1 MKKIITTA
9 LIAAMLTASLAGCSG
24 STNSGDSG
32 VNSGNSGTSSGTS
45 STNSGT
51 SSTNSGTSS
60 TDSNTSSDAANS
72 GDTGSSGGDSSAPT
86 AEGKAP
92 AVRLQAMFNGFP
104 QFFDVNSEEGF
115 MSMIVAGPD
124 AAKIKEVFPDPAD
137 PEKPTHCVFGVE
149 ESATLA
155 PMMQLTQL
163 NLEDCEDYILAAPM
177 MSASLK
183 QIVIAKPK
191 AGKEDAVK
199 TALSQFAEVAKQPQ
213 PMEYPAWEEERA
225 GTHFGETA
233 DGCFYVVVAAEGAD
247 MGAAIENA

>member
-24 STNSGDSG
+24 SSNSGDSG
-32 VNSGNSGTSSGTS
+32 VNSG
-45 STNSGT
+45 
-51 SSTNSGTSS
+51 NSGTSS

-72 GDTGSSGGDSSAPT
+72 GDTGSSGGGSSAPT

-92 AVRLQAMFNGFP
+92 AVRLQAMFNSFP
-104 QFFDVNSEEGF
+104 QFFDASSEEGF
-115 MSMIVAGPD
+115 MSMVVAGPD
-124 AAKIKEVFPDPAD
+124 ADAIKEVFPDPAD
-137 PEKPTHCVFGVE
+137 PEKPTHCVSGIE

-155 PMMQLTQL
+155 PMMNLTQL

-183 QIVIAKPK
+183 RIVIVKPK

-199 TALSQFAEVAKQPQ
+199 TALSAYADEQKVPQ

-225 GTHFGETA
+225 GTHFGETD

>member
-9 LIAAMLTASLAGCSG
+9 LITAMLTAALAGCNG
-24 STNSGDSG
+24 STD
-32 VNSGNSGTSSGTS
+32 SGNSSDTS
-45 STNSGT
+45 N
-51 SSTNSGTSS
+51 
-60 TDSNTSSDAANS
+60 
-72 GDTGSSGGDSSAPT
+72 TGSSGTVSTTGGTSSDTVSSGDSTSSNNTSGETSGDNSSAPT
-86 AEGKAP
+86 AEGKSP
-92 AVRLQAMFNGFP
+92 AVRLQAMFNSFP
-104 QFFDVNSEEGF
+104 QFFDASSEDGF

-124 AAKIKEVFPDPAD
+124 AAAIKEVFPDPAD

-199 TALSQFAEVAKQPQ
+199 TALSQFADAAKVPQ
-213 PMEYPAWEEERA
+213 PMEYPTWEEERA

-233 DGCFYVVVAAEGAD
+233 DGCFYVVVAAEGED

>member
-9 LIAAMLTASLAGCSG
+9 LIVAMLTASLAGCNGG
-24 STNSGDSG
+24 SNSGDSG
-32 VNSGNSGTSSGTS
+32 VNSG
-45 STNSGT
+45 NSGT

-72 GDTGSSGGDSSAPT
+72 GGDSSAPT

-92 AVRLQAMFNGFP
+92 AVRLQAMFNSFP
-104 QFFDVNSEEGF
+104 QFFDTKSEEGF
-115 MSMIVAGPD
+115 MSMVVAGPD
-124 AAKIKEVFPDPAD
+124 AAAVKEVFPDPAD
-137 PEKPTHCVFGVE
+137 PENPTHCVFGVE

-199 TALSQFAEVAKQPQ
+199 TALSQFAEAAKVPQ

-225 GTHFGETA
+225 GTHFGETD